1 MVYFVRKQDEST
13 AMSIALEAGHNDI
26 AVLLYAHAN
35 FSKGHAGVCESI
47 FTLTHNINVFLHLF
61 LHCMQF
67 GVCVFLIR
75 QLVVTVAGLFLL
87 PVIDTSLNDGIPPN
101 SDLMLHETYFQMI
114 QYQSPHCV

>member
-61 LHCMQF
+61 FTLYAFWCL
-67 GVCVFLIR
+67 CVSYQATGR
-75 QLVVTVAGLFLL
+75 HSGR
-87 PVIDTSLNDGIPPN
+87 SLSSS
-101 SDLMLHETYFQMI
+101 SDRHVFE
-114 QYQSPHCV
+114 